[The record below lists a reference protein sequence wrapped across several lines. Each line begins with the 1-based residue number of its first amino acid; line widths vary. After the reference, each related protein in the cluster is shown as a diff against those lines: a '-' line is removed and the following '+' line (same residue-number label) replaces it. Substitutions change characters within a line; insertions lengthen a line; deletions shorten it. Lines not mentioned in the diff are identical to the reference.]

1 MDLDLER
8 LRSVFAAETQDGLAA
23 MEESLLALEAHPA
36 DSESLATVFR
46 VVHTIKGGA
55 SALGVESLGDFAH
68 RLENL
73 LSLLRAGDLP
83 VTPVRIT
90 LLLQAVDAM
99 RGMMEV
105 VGRGQVHALR
115 QADQLL
121 LDRLDADRPEDVEAA
136 VPLPPLA
143 GAVAGMVAGDAGA
156 TPVAADAA
164 PGGTLGARI
173 PSLRV
178 RMERLDALL
187 TLTGEIAVARS
198 ALAQRV
204 QGAATAGDVRG
215 SVEELE
221 RLLSELQA
229 HVLQLRLVPIGPV
242 FRQHLRTVR
251 DIAAAH
257 GKLIELHLE
266 GEEVEL
272 DAAAVE
278 LLRDPLTHMV
288 RNAVDHGVEHV
299 ATRHA
304 AGKSPAGTVTLRA
317 RHEHGAVIIE
327 VADDGAGIDRAKVLA
342 QGRARGIIGA
352 DAASEADLVRCM
364 VSPGFST
371 ADHVTELS
379 GRGVGMDVVR
389 RNVDAL
395 RGSLNL
401 STTPGGGTTFS
412 LRVPLT
418 LAILQGLA
426 VEVGSQRY
434 VVPLDAVTEC
444 LDVPAGVKSNPDG
457 SGLLDVR
464 GHPLPFLRLRQLF
477 RATDAPARRENL
489 IAVRVAGES
498 GGLVVDR
505 VLGELESIIRPL
517 GKLFDR
523 VRGFSGSTILGDGR
537 VALVLDVAA
546 LLADARAAAA
556 AASAAASD
564 SATTDAPQPA
574 ELAGAPG

>member
-8 LRSVFAAETQDGLAA
+8 LRSVFAAETQEGLTA
-23 MEESLLALEAHPA
+23 MEESLLALEANPA

-46 VVHTIKGGA
+46 VVHTVKGGA
-55 SALGVESLGDFAH
+55 SALGVDSLGAFAH

-121 LDRLDADRPEDVEAA
+121 LDRLDADRPEDVEEA
-136 VPLPPLA
+136 VPLPPTPGAPVAPEAA
-143 GAVAGMVAGDAGA
+143 GNSAGSVAG
-156 TPVAADAA
+156 TPAA
-164 PGGTLGARI
+164 RV

-178 RMERLDALL
+178 RMDRLDALL

-204 QGAATAGDVRG
+204 QGAAAAADVRG

-251 DIAAAH
+251 DIAAPH
-257 GKLIELHLE
+257 GKLIDLRLE

-317 RHEHGAVIIE
+317 RHEHGAVIID
-327 VADDGAGIDRAKVLA
+327 VADDGGGIDRAKVLA
-342 QGRARGIIGA
+342 QGRARGIIAPDGGS
-352 DAASEADLVRCM
+352 DADLVRCM
-364 VSPGFST
+364 VTPGFST

-389 RNVDAL
+389 RNVEAL
-395 RGSLNL
+395 RGSL
-401 STTPGGGTTFS
+401 SFTTTPGHGTTFS
-412 LRVPLT
+412 LRIPLT

-444 LDVPAGVKSNPDG
+444 IDVPPGVRTNPDG
-457 SGLLDVR
+457 SGLMDVR
-464 GHPLPFLRLRQLF
+464 GAPLPFLRLRDLF
-477 RATDAPARRENL
+477 GASSPSGTPARRENL
-489 IAVRVAGES
+489 VAVRVAGES

-517 GKLFDR
+517 GRLFDR

-546 LLADARAAAA
+546 LLVDARAAALA
-556 AASAAASD
+556 AAD
-564 SATTDAPQPA
+564 PGTTSPPEPA
-574 ELAGAPG
+574 DMAGTPG

>member
-8 LRSVFAAETQDGLAA
+8 LRSVFAAETQEGLAA
-23 MEESLLALEAHPA
+23 MEEALLAMEAAPA

-55 SALGVESLGDFAH
+55 SALGVDSLGTFAH

-105 VGRGQVHALR
+105 VARGQAHALR
-115 QADQLL
+115 QADQFL
-121 LDRLDADRPEDVEAA
+121 LDRLDADRPEDVEEA
-136 VPLPPLA
+136 VPLPPAPA
-143 GAVAGMVAGDAGA
+143 G
-156 TPVAADAA
+156 TPVAAPAVADTSSGGALA
-164 PGGTLGARI
+164 PRV

-198 ALAQRV
+198 ALTQRV
-204 QGAATAGDVRG
+204 QGEGAAAAGDLRAP
-215 SVEELE
+215 VEELE

-242 FRQHLRTVR
+242 FRQQLRTVR
-251 DIAAAH
+251 DVAAAH
-257 GKLIELHLE
+257 GKLIDLHLE

-304 AGKSPAGTVTLRA
+304 AGKSPAGAVTLRA
-317 RHEHGAVIIE
+317 RHEHGAVIVE
-327 VADDGAGIDRAKVLA
+327 VADDGAGIDRARVLA
-342 QGRARGIIGA
+342 QGRARGIIGPE
-352 DAASEADLVRCM
+352 AAGDADLVRCM
-364 VSPGFST
+364 VSPGLST

-389 RNVDAL
+389 RNVEAL
-395 RGSLNL
+395 RGSI
-401 STTPGGGTTFS
+401 SVRTTPGAGTTFS
-412 LRVPLT
+412 MRIPLT

-426 VEVGSQRY
+426 VEVGTQRY

-457 SGLLDVR
+457 SGLMDVR
-464 GHPLPFLRLRQLF
+464 GLPLPFLRLRQLF
-477 RATDAPARRENL
+477 AASGPPARRENL

-546 LLADARAAAA
+546 LLVQARAAALA
-556 AASAAASD
+556 AGSDPGTIHDPAPAA
-564 SATTDAPQPA
+564 
-574 ELAGAPG
+574 LAGAPG

>member
-8 LRSVFAAETQDGLAA
+8 LRSVFAAETQEGLAA
-23 MEESLLALEAHPA
+23 MEEALLAMEAAPA

-55 SALGVESLGDFAH
+55 SALGVDSLGTFAH

-105 VGRGQVHALR
+105 VARGQAHALR
-115 QADQLL
+115 QADQFL
-121 LDRLDADRPEDVEAA
+121 LDRLDADRPEDVEEA
-136 VPLPPLA
+136 VPLPPAPA
-143 GAVAGMVAGDAGA
+143 G
-156 TPVAADAA
+156 TPVAAPAVADTSSGGALA
-164 PGGTLGARI
+164 PRV

-198 ALAQRV
+198 ALTQRV
-204 QGAATAGDVRG
+204 QGEGAAAAGDLRAP
-215 SVEELE
+215 VEELE

-242 FRQHLRTVR
+242 FRQQLRTVR
-251 DIAAAH
+251 DVAAAH
-257 GKLIELHLE
+257 GKLIDLHLE

-304 AGKSPAGTVTLRA
+304 AGKSPAGAVTLRA
-317 RHEHGAVIIE
+317 RHEHGAVIVE
-327 VADDGAGIDRAKVLA
+327 VADDGAGIDRARVLA
-342 QGRARGIIGA
+342 QGRARGIIGPE
-352 DAASEADLVRCM
+352 AAGDADLVRCM
-364 VSPGFST
+364 VSPGLST

-389 RNVDAL
+389 RNVEAL
-395 RGSLNL
+395 RGSI
-401 STTPGGGTTFS
+401 SVRTTPGAGTTFS
-412 LRVPLT
+412 MRIPLT

-426 VEVGSQRY
+426 VEVGTQRY

-457 SGLLDVR
+457 SGLMDVR
-464 GHPLPFLRLRQLF
+464 GLPLPFLRLRQLF
-477 RATDAPARRENL
+477 AASGPPARRENL

-498 GGLVVDR
+498 VGLVVDR

-546 LLADARAAAA
+546 LLVQARAAALA
-556 AASAAASD
+556 AGSDPGTIHDPAPAA
-564 SATTDAPQPA
+564 
-574 ELAGAPG
+574 LAGAPG

>member
-8 LRSVFAAETQDGLAA
+8 LLGVFAAETQEGLAA
-23 MEESLLALEAHPA
+23 MEEALLAMEANPA

-55 SALGVESLGDFAH
+55 SALGVDSLGTFAH

-83 VTPVRIT
+83 ATPVRIT

-105 VGRGQVHALR
+105 VARGQVHALR

-121 LDRLDADRPEDVEAA
+121 LDRLDADRPEDVEEAL
-136 VPLPPLA
+136 PLPVVQGPPA
-143 GAVAGMVAGDAGA
+143 GASA
-156 TPVAADAA
+156 AAD
-164 PGGTLGARI
+164 PGTAGSLATRI

-204 QGAATAGDVRG
+204 QGAETGGDVRG

-242 FRQHLRTVR
+242 FRQHFRTVR
-251 DIAAAH
+251 DIASAH
-257 GKLIELHLE
+257 GKLIDLHLE

-317 RHEHGAVIIE
+317 CHEHGAVIIE

-352 DAASEADLVRCM
+352 DAVSDADLVRCM
-364 VSPGFST
+364 VSPGLST

-389 RNVDAL
+389 RNVEAL
-395 RGSLNL
+395 RGSM
-401 STTPGGGTTFS
+401 SFTTTPGGGTTFS
-412 LRVPLT
+412 MRIPLT

-426 VEVGSQRY
+426 VAVGTQRY

-444 LDVPAGVKSNPDG
+444 LDLPARVKSNPDG
-457 SGLLDVR
+457 CGLMDVR
-464 GHPLPFLRLRQLF
+464 GRPLPFLRLRQLF
-477 RATDAPARRENL
+477 GASGTPARRENL
-489 IAVRVAGES
+489 VVVRAAGES
-498 GGLVVDR
+498 GGLVVDG

-517 GKLFDR
+517 GRLFDR

-546 LLADARAAAA
+546 LLADARAAAR
-556 AASAAASD
+556 AASTDGGTTGAPELAA
-564 SATTDAPQPA
+564 
-574 ELAGAPG
+574 LAGAAG

>member
-8 LRSVFAAETQDGLAA
+8 LRSVFAAETQEGLAA
-23 MEESLLALEAHPA
+23 MEESLLALEANPA

-46 VVHTIKGGA
+46 VVHTVKGGA
-55 SALGVESLGDFAH
+55 SALGVDSLGAFAH

-121 LDRLDADRPEDVEAA
+121 LERLDADRPEDAVEA
-136 VPLPPLA
+136 VPLP
-143 GAVAGMVAGDAGA
+143 
-156 TPVAADAA
+156 AA
-164 PGGTLGARI
+164 PGTAPAAPDEGTVAAGSARAGSGGTAARI

-178 RMERLDALL
+178 RMERLDSLL

-204 QGAATAGDVRG
+204 QGSESAADVRG

-317 RHEHGAVIIE
+317 RHEHGAVIID
-327 VADDGAGIDRAKVLA
+327 VADDGAGVDRARVLA
-342 QGRARGIIGA
+342 QGRARGIVGA
-352 DAASEADLVRCM
+352 DAGSDADLVRCM
-364 VSPGFST
+364 VTPGFST

-389 RNVDAL
+389 RNVEAL
-395 RGSLNL
+395 RGSI
-401 STTPGGGTTFS
+401 SFTTVPGQGTTFS
-412 LRVPLT
+412 LRIPLT

-426 VEVGSQRY
+426 VEVGTQRY

-444 LDVPAGVKSNPDG
+444 LDVPAGVRTNPDG
-457 SGLLDVR
+457 SGLMDVR
-464 GHPLPFLRLRQLF
+464 GAPLPFLRLRELF
-477 RATDAPARRENL
+477 GAAGAPPRRENL
-489 IAVRVAGES
+489 VAVRVAGES

-517 GKLFDR
+517 GKLFDQ
-523 VRGFSGSTILGDGR
+523 VRGFAGSTILGDGR
-537 VALVLDVAA
+537 VALVLDVPA
-546 LLADARAAAA
+546 LLADARVAALAA
-556 AASAAASD
+556 GDTAPFDASRQPEAAGV
-564 SATTDAPQPA
+564 
-574 ELAGAPG
+574 AGAPG